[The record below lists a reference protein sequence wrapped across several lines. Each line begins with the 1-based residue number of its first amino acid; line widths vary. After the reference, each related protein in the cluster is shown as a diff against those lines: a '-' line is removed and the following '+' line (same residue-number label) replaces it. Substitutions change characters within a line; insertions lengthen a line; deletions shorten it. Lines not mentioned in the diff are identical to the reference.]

1 MPPMGFFGGLLQV
14 LVEHNRIR
22 SREVES
28 RLHPDKRRVYKQ
40 ALDAWWRLLER
51 ATAGGRA
58 QPTKQDLAALKAA
71 KYEMMMFAS
80 GEVITLWNEMETTA
94 QDDDVPASDRLLGFD
109 RIIRAMRK
117 DLGYDDSGLAE
128 GQLFA
133 LIIRG
138 GDKDSLLGPA

>member
-1 MPPMGFFGGLLQV
+1 MGFFGGLLQV

-28 RLHPDKRRVYKQ
+28 RLHSDKRRVYIE
-40 ALDAWWRLLER
+40 ALNAWWRLLETM
-51 ATAGGRA
+51 TAGRSA
-58 QPTKQDLAALKAA
+58 QPAKKDLAALKEA
-71 KYEMMMFAS
+71 KYEMMMFAN
-80 GEVITLWNEMETTA
+80 GEVITLWNEMERIA
-94 QDDDVPASDRLLGFD
+94 DDDVPASQRVLGFD

-117 DLGYDDSGLAE
+117 DLGYDDSELAE

-138 GDKDSLLGPA
+138 GDKDSLLVPA

>member
-1 MPPMGFFGGLLQV
+1 MGFFGGLLQV

-22 SREVES
+22 SREIES

-51 ATAGGRA
+51 TTAGGSA
-58 QPTKQDLAALKAA
+58 QPAKKDLAALKDA
-71 KYEMMMFAS
+71 KYQMMMFAS
-80 GEVITLWNEMETTA
+80 GEVITLWNEMERTA
-94 QDDDVPASDRLLGFD
+94 ADNDVPALERLLGFD
-109 RIIRAMRK
+109 RIIRAMRR
-117 DLGYDDSGLAE
+117 DLGYDDSELAE

-138 GDKDSLLGPA
+138 GDKDTLLGPA